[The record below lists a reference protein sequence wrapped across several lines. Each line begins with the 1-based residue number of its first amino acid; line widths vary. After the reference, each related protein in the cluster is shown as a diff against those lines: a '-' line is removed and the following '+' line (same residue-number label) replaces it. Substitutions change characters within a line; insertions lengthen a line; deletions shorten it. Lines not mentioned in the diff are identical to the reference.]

1 MKLKTEPFLMPEKA
15 YNRLEADVRQ
25 VVLRHLPLASQV
37 DEGDFQP
44 SFADFHAR
52 WICIWY
58 DRGSEAFRYSED
70 AELYSEVLSRAEGL
84 RNSLL
89 SLSGS
94 DSQSLRRIYLNYE
107 PFDHQPVDLVEILDV
122 FLKAGRSPAH
132 GIPDYRQANKKRN
145 WRAMAVA
152 EAARRAWGVEKWRI
166 ENGYPDIWKPGVQS
180 AMWDEAPT
188 SQHHDRPGPFGRF
201 LNDLMETLCIF
212 DKTGAPVSAATAL
225 NALREIGRK

>member
-1 MKLKTEPFLMPEKA
+1 MPEKA
-15 YNRLEADVRQ
+15 YNRLESDVRQ
-25 VVLRHLPLASQV
+25 VILRHLPSAAQL

-44 SFADFHAR
+44 SFAHHHAR

-70 AELYSEVLSRAEGL
+70 AELYAEILSKAEGL

-89 SLSGS
+89 NLSGL

-107 PFDHQPVDLVEILDV
+107 PFDHERVDLVEILNV
-122 FLKAGRSPAH
+122 FIKAGRSPAH
-132 GIPDYRQANKKRN
+132 GIPDYQQANKKRN

-152 EAARRAWGVEKWRI
+152 EAARRAWGVEKWRK
-166 ENGYPDIWKPGVQS
+166 ENGYPDIWEAGVQS
-180 AMWDEAPT
+180 AMWSKAPT

-201 LNDLMETLCIF
+201 LNDLMETLGIF